1 MDDRKYPVRPR
12 HSLFISRSPLA
23 GMLLCE
29 LRPAVPFASIGAV
42 LAIAAPL
49 TSSIVKFPRNH
60 DV

>member
-1 MDDRKYPVRPR
+1 
-12 HSLFISRSPLA
+12 
-23 GMLLCE
+23 MLLCE

-42 LAIAAPL
+42 LAIAAAPL